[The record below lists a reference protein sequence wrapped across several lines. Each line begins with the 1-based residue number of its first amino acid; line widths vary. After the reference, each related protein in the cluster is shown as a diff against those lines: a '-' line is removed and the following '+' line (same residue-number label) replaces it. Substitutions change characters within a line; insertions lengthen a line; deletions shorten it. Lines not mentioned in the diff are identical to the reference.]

1 MARKQPK
8 KLSDQLRAAIDAS
21 EMTRYRIALEAEIDH
36 ATLSRFMNGKG
47 GLSVDSM
54 DRLADTLGLELVA
67 KRPAKRRAKKGKPK
81 GG

>member
-54 DRLADTLGLELVA
+54 DRLAETLGLELVA
-67 KRPAKRRAKKGKPK
+67 RRPAKKDRPK